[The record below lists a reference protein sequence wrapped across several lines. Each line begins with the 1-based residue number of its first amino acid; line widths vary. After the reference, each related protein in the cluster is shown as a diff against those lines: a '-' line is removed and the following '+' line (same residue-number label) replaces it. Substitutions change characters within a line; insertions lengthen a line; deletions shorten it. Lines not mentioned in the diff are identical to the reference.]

1 MRNSHELVGR
11 PMEILLVED
20 NCGDARLTVE
30 LLREGNIKHRM
41 SWVWDGIEA
50 LEFLRHQ
57 GIYAQAPRPDLIL
70 LDLSLP
76 RMDGRELLELVR
88 GDPDLKD
95 IPVVVMTASHSHEDF
110 LRGESLAVESY
121 IVKPIDIEKFLEIVK
136 ELRRFW
142 RTDMLLFQLT

>member
-1 MRNSHELVGR
+1 MHASQELVGR

-20 NCGDARLTVE
+20 NCADARLTVE

-57 GIYAQAPRPDLIL
+57 GIYAQAPRPDLIF

-76 RMDGRELLELVR
+76 RLDGRELLELLR
-88 GDPDLKD
+88 EDLDLKS
-95 IPVVVMTASHSHEDF
+95 IPVVVMTASQSHEDY
-110 LRGESLAVESY
+110 LRGESLEVESY
-121 IVKPIDIEKFLEIVK
+121 IVKPVDVEKFLEVVK

-142 RTDMLLFQLT
+142 RADMLLFQLT